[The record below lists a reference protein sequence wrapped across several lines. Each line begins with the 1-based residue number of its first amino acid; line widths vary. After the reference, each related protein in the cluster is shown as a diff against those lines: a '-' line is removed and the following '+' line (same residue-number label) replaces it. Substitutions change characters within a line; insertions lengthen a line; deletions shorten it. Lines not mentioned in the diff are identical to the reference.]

1 MQKQDFKYTLEYPCD
16 SLLPVELGDLSLS
29 KASLSDLGCLVPDYE
44 MNGSVDLIGTA
55 FNAAVIN
62 QFNRNGDGVDTKTGL
77 RLARLFRHKPTNI
90 EHKREKIVGHI
101 LSSAFSS
108 YGTSQILNEYGG
120 DFEDTVEPFNLAL
133 GAVVYKFVNKNFSEA
148 LLQSQNPNSP
158 FFGKISTSWELGFNE
173 FQIAVGSQDLKNCE
187 IITDAKQIQEMK
199 KYLKGYG
206 GQGKLKDGTPIFR
219 LVVGDVYPLGVAY
232 TTDPAADVNGVLV
245 REPSKDDEEDAK
257 CCDEEPV
264 AQRTYSFNGHN
275 FTKKISPENNTAVN
289 PQKES
294 IMKNLE
300 NLVDELKASLTE
312 KKISETVIASM
323 TETFQKAIRDKD
335 AEYKADIVASK
346 EAAEALTKER
356 DTLKASVEDI
366 QKQLS
371 DTKAEIEQFRIEKE
385 TAKALARFNSRME
398 EVDSMF
404 ALEDEDR
411 AILVDDIKTIGESDE
426 AFASFKNKLSVIWK
440 HKSKAEKEAFDK
452 EIAARVE
459 AEVQKKLE
467 ILNASAS
474 GKAKDVEAVL
484 ESAKAS
490 TTAVPN
496 NNEPSTRGSESVV
509 EKFKAAF
516 TKANIT
522 IS

>member
-16 SLLPVELGDLSLS
+16 ALLPVELDGLSLT
-29 KASLSDLGCLVPDYE
+29 KASLDDLGCLVPDYE
-44 MNGSVDLIGTA
+44 LNGSVDLIGTA

-62 QFNRNGDGVDTKTGL
+62 QFNRNGDGVNTETGL

-90 EHKREKIVGHI
+90 EHKREKIVGHV
-101 LSSAFSS
+101 LHSGFSS
-108 YGTSQILNEYGG
+108 YGTSQILDEYGRG
-120 DFEDTVEPFNLAL
+120 LSDTTEPFNLAL

-148 LLQSQNPNSP
+148 LLQSRDPNSP

-187 IITDAKQIQEMK
+187 LITDPKQIEEMK
-199 KYLKGYG
+199 KFLKGYG

-245 REPSKDDEEDAK
+245 KEPSEEDDSDE
-257 CCDEEPV
+257 CCDPV
-264 AQRTYSFNGHN
+264 AASTKVYSFNGHN
-275 FTKKISPENNTAVN
+275 FIKKISPENNSTVN

-300 NLVDELKASLTE
+300 NLVDELKASLSE

-335 AEYKADIVASK
+335 AEYKAELVASK
-346 EAAEALTKER
+346 EAAEAVIKER

-411 AILVDDIKTIGESDE
+411 AILVDDIKAIGESDE

-440 HKSKAEKEAFDK
+440 HKNKAEKEAFDK
-452 EIAARVE
+452 ELAARVD

-474 GKAKDVEAVL
+474 GKSKTVENIL
-484 ESAKAS
+484 EGAKAS
-490 TTAVPN
+490 TTSVPN
-496 NNEPSTRGSESVV
+496 NNEPSSKEPESLVQ
-509 EKFKAAF
+509 KFQGAF
-516 TKANIT
+516 SKANIT